1 MKDYKDK
8 KNNTFTKK
16 INLKKAF
23 VLLLFFT
30 LNSNSTQA
38 VPPHEFYVSVTELRL
53 NAEKKE
59 LQITFTLFWDDWQRY
74 LEDVKKIE
82 PRLTY
87 KDELPEATQIL
98 SEYLKQHFSVTI
110 NGKVS
115 AFQFLG
121 REYEVDVMHC
131 YLLIENVENLK
142 TISLRN
148 TYLTEYQS
156 DQQNIM
162 HVITSQGRKSVMTDA
177 DNPNAVLNF

>member
-8 KNNTFTKK
+8 KNNIFTKK

-30 LNSNSTQA
+30 LTTNSISA
-38 VPPHEFYVSVTELRL
+38 EPPHEFYVSVTELRL

-74 LEDVKKIE
+74 LEDVKKID
-82 PRLTY
+82 PKLTY

-98 SEYLKQHFSVTI
+98 ADYLKQNFSVTI
-110 NGKVS
+110 DGIPRP
-115 AFQFLG
+115 FEFLG

-131 YLLIENVENLK
+131 YLLIKNVESFK
-142 TISLRN
+142 SVSLRN
-148 TYLTEYQS
+148 TYLIDYLPE
-156 DQQNIM
+156 QQNIM
-162 HVITSQGRKSVMTDA
+162 HVITPKGRKSVITDA
-177 DNPNAVLNF
+177 NKPNAVLNF

>member
-1 MKDYKDK
+1 MKNYSDK

-16 INLKKAF
+16 ITLKKAL

-30 LNSNSTQA
+30 LNSNSIQA
-38 VPPHEFYVSVTELRL
+38 KPPHEFYVSVTELKL
-53 NAEKKE
+53 NLEKKE

-74 LEDVKKIE
+74 LEDVKKIN

-98 SEYLKQHFSVTI
+98 SEYLKQHFAITI
-110 NGKVS
+110 DGKTK
-115 AFQFLG
+115 AYTFLG
-121 REYEVDVMHC
+121 REYDVDVMHC
-131 YLLIENVENLK
+131 YLLIENVENFK

-148 TYLTEYQS
+148 TYLIDYLPE
-156 DQQNIM
+156 QQNIM
-162 HVITSQGRKSVMTDA
+162 HIITSRGRKSVMTDA